1 MIIFFL
7 IAVAL
12 GLFYSILQLQIPG
25 LWKFLLVVAEML
37 MVNYIFI
44 KKYKQQSEMGLVL
57 LKSKKGLALIENLAK
72 YDKAFKFI
80 ADVGASMS
88 YGVLSFFI
96 MRKNFSPLTF
106 IIGIILLFGISIF
119 VAPFALAFLVQVVNV
134 GSTSKAAVDIGT
146 SADVAFYMV
155 SGMLLVGGLFLFIL
169 FGITFYGLTV
179 LKALITTIAFGSG
192 AISQTAAGGTLLLP
206 GVNLPFF
213 EGIAAL
219 AIVMVV
225 HEGAHAI
232 LAKIAKVP
240 ILSSGIVLFGI
251 IPIGAFVEP
260 DEQKLAKSDNESHT
274 RVLVAGPTANL
285 ITSIVFFMLFVSF
298 FFLTPA
304 YREQGLL
311 VRSGMEMGTVIYGFN
326 GETLDLNNIK
336 IDLPKNSEVSI
347 MTNMG
352 EIVRKTDENGKI
364 GITYTVLTKESIATK
379 YSVPGFDFIYTVL
392 GLGLALNFVVGAVNL
407 LPIPLFDGYRLIDVN
422 LKNKMI
428 VKAVSYGALGMFIL
442 NFLPLL
448 FH

>member
-240 ILSSGIVLFGI
+240 
-251 IPIGAFVEP
+251 
-260 DEQKLAKSDNESHT
+260 
-274 RVLVAGPTANL
+274 
-285 ITSIVFFMLFVSF
+285 
-298 FFLTPA
+298 
-304 YREQGLL
+304 
-311 VRSGMEMGTVIYGFN
+311 
-326 GETLDLNNIK
+326 
-336 IDLPKNSEVSI
+336 
-347 MTNMG
+347 
-352 EIVRKTDENGKI
+352 
-364 GITYTVLTKESIATK
+364 
-379 YSVPGFDFIYTVL
+379 
-392 GLGLALNFVVGAVNL
+392 
-407 LPIPLFDGYRLIDVN
+407 
-422 LKNKMI
+422 
-428 VKAVSYGALGMFIL
+428 
-442 NFLPLL
+442 
-448 FH
+448 